1 MLCTTNY
8 DTVIDYLATRTSS
21 TVAPGDY
28 GAVVGEQLVF
38 NTGDDRQC
46 HTVTIVNDNICEKHF
61 LSDLAYVS
69 GQQVITLDP
78 AQARVVIV
86 VDGDD
91 CGECIHL
98 SIYTQNTDMMIT
110 CSNYHYFLHT
120 FIVFLKPFIFQL
132 FLQSL

>member
-1 MLCTTNY
+1 MFGVISHNY
-8 DTVIDYLATRTSS
+8 NTYF

-46 HTVTIVNDNICEKHF
+46 HTVNIVNDDICEEPLTEHF

-69 GQQVITLDP
+69 GQQAITIDP
-78 AQARVVIV
+78 AQAHIVIV
-86 VDGDD
+86 EDGDD

-98 SIYTQNTDMMIT
+98 SLY
-110 CSNYHYFLHT
+110 
-120 FIVFLKPFIFQL
+120 
-132 FLQSL
+132 LQ